1 MRLSA
6 PRITPLDEKDW
17 SEEAHRELDRLEG
30 AGRSFNIFR
39 TLARHPK
46 MLRRWLVFA
55 NHVLF
60 KSTLSARERE
70 ILILRIGWLCQ
81 AEYEFAQ
88 HVQIGRRAGL
98 TDADIQ
104 RIVDGPDAA
113 GWEPFEA
120 ALVRATDELHRDAF
134 VSDATWSALSA
145 RYNPQQLMDAVF
157 TVGQYN
163 LVSMALNTLG
173 VQLDPGLEGF
183 ARWRRPA

>member
-1 MRLSA
+1 MRLGS
-6 PRITPLDEKDW
+6 PRITPLEEKDW
-17 SEEAHRELDRLEG
+17 SPDARAELGRLAES
-30 AGRSFNIFR
+30 GRVYNIFK
-39 TLARHPK
+39 TLARYPK
-46 MLRRWLVFA
+46 LLKRWLPFA

-60 KSTLSARERE
+60 KSALSPRERE

-88 HVQIGRRAGL
+88 HVVIGRRAGL

-113 GWEPFEA
+113 GWDAFEA
-120 ALVRATDELHRDAF
+120 TLCRAADELRRDAF
-134 VSDATWSALSA
+134 VSDPTWQALGA
-145 RYNPQQLMDAVF
+145 RYGQEQLMDAVF

-163 LVSMALNTLG
+163 LVSMALNSLG

-183 ARWRRPA
+183 ARWRRR

>member
-6 PRITPLDEKDW
+6 PRIAPLDEKDW
-17 SEEAHRELDRLEG
+17 TEETRHELGRLEG
-30 AGRSFNIFR
+30 EGRTFNVFR
-39 TLARHPK
+39 TLANHPK
-46 MLRRWLVFA
+46 LLRRWLVFA

-60 KSTLSARERE
+60 KSTVSARERE

-104 RIVDGPDAA
+104 RIVDGPEAA
-113 GWEPFEA
+113 GWDPFEA
-120 ALVRATDELHRDAF
+120 ALVRAADELRRDAI
-134 VSDATWSALSA
+134 VSDATWKVLSS
-145 RYNPQQLMDAVF
+145 RYSREQLIDAVF
-157 TVGQYN
+157 TVGQYT

-183 ARWRRPA
+183 ARWHRR

>member
-1 MRLSA
+1 MRLTA
-6 PRITPLDEKDW
+6 PRITPLDEQDW
-17 SEEAHRELDRLEG
+17 SDEARAELGRMAE
-30 AGRSFNIFR
+30 AGRVYNIFK
-39 TLARHPK
+39 TLARYPK
-46 MLRRWLVFA
+46 LLKRWLPFA

-60 KSTLSARERE
+60 KSTLSPRERE

-88 HVQIGRRAGL
+88 HVVIGRRAGL
-98 TDADIQ
+98 GDADIQ

-113 GWEPFEA
+113 GWDPFEA
-120 ALVRATDELHRDAF
+120 ALVRAADELHRDAII
-134 VSDATWSALSA
+134 SQPTWATLAA
-145 RYNPQQLMDAVF
+145 RYRTEQLMDAVF

-183 ARWRRPA
+183 ARWRR